1 MDFLVCPAQRR
12 GQKESELKKTFV
24 LISLIALL
32 GVFSYAQEFGA
43 VKGTVTDQE
52 GNPLP
57 GVSVTLTGGKI
68 SPMTVTTSE
77 KGNFRFVSLPVG
89 FDYTV
94 KFELQGF
101 KTVIREKQVISYGR
115 DVIYDIQMEQ
125 AALEES
131 VTVVGQTPVID
142 TKRTQ
147 VGVNI
152 TEQMI
157 MSLPTARNPWV
168 IMSLI
173 PGMLVDREDVGGN
186 EGGQQSAYYGHG
198 GGRGDQTW
206 NVDGANITDN
216 SALGAAPAYLNIAS
230 YDELQVNYGNNDVRS
245 QTGGVQVNLVSKR
258 GGNAYSGVFYLD
270 AEDKRWQSDNVKGTL
285 KDLGYTAAGVD
296 RVYLYGVNFG
306 GPLIKDRAWFYV
318 AWGIQDI
325 NATTL
330 AATTDKTWLASGYAK
345 LNFQLTSSTRME
357 GFVEYDNKEKWG
369 RTAWDATQQG
379 PETVW
384 NQTGPGYLWK
394 GEIDQT
400 FGNLYLNLKGIYTNG
415 GFNLQP
421 TKGKRTADGSGQYMT
436 VVNYPEFYVSGNID
450 DYGTDRNQLNLNLS
464 GNLFLEDVLGADHEW
479 KFGVDYVTST
489 VTTFD
494 LYEGN
499 LTLRYYGPDS
509 SLPLGEWWEA
519 WLYRDYN
526 INYGFKRYSF
536 FLQDTATFGRLA
548 LNLGVRYDVESS
560 VVNAYEIPGSPW
572 LSQYMQTLSVSEI
585 DPGVKWKT
593 LSPRLSL
600 VWDIFGTGKD
610 ILKLSVARYGSQS
623 GFGLADFIN
632 PVGWTEVDVIWQD
645 FNGDGR
651 VTSSELFGYDWDTGE
666 LKDVNDPNYWLWY
679 GGFDPD
685 NPTSLSLRNKYDPG
699 FKSPLLDEFNVSYE
713 KEVLTDFAARL
724 EFFYKRQHHE
734 EWSRRMLADGT
745 IEDSSN
751 YYPAGTAP
759 EVNYEYYG
767 RYRFY
772 PNQYRLNYPNRYTQ
786 YVAGQIVFT
795 KRLSNKW
802 MMDASFTY
810 SDWKQHYEGDIV
822 DPTNTEYYD
831 GGVVAPGS
839 GGSGLSGIYV
849 NSRWMGKLSGLV
861 QLPYGVNFSTVIV
874 VREGYVKLTDVR
886 VNRPGIGV
894 SSIYGSPGG
903 GGKFGD
909 ERLPAF
915 WVLNFR
921 LEKLFQIADTA
932 TVALGVDAF
941 NITNSAHA
949 LKQETRITSANFGRD
964 LRILNPRVF
973 RFGARFS
980 F

>member
-1 MDFLVCPAQRR
+1 MRKVLSLVFL
-12 GQKESELKKTFV
+12 F
-24 LISLIALL
+24 ALL
-32 GVFSYAQEFGA
+32 VAFSYTQEFGA
-43 VKGTVTDQE
+43 MRGTVRDTE

-57 GVSVTLTGGKI
+57 GVTVTLTGPKT
-68 SPMTVTTSE
+68 PEQTTVTSAG
-77 KGNFRFVSLPVG
+77 GNFRFLGLPG
-89 FDYTV
+89 GSNYTI
-94 KFELQGF
+94 KFELEGF
-101 KTVIREKQVISYGR
+101 KTEIREKQVISFGR
-115 DVIYDIQMEQ
+115 DNTYDIRMQM

-131 VTVVGQTPVID
+131 VTVIGQSPVID

-147 VGVNI
+147 VGINV
-152 TEQMI
+152 TEEMI

-186 EGGQQSAYYGHG
+186 EGGQQSSYYGHG

-206 NVDGANITDN
+206 NIDGANITDN
-216 SALGAAPAYLNIAS
+216 SALGAAPSYLNIAS
-230 YDELQVNYGNNDVRS
+230 YDELQINYGNNDVKS

-258 GGNAYSGVFYLD
+258 GGNAFSGTFYLD
-270 AEDKRWQSDNVKGTL
+270 AEDKRWQADNVKGEL
-285 KDLGYTAAGVD
+285 KDIGYTAAGVD

-306 GPLIKDRAWFYV
+306 GPVIRDRAWFYL
-318 AWGIQDI
+318 AYGIQDI

-330 AATTDKTWLASGYAK
+330 AATTDKTWLVSGYAK
-345 LNFQLTSSTRME
+345 MNFQLTRSTRME
-357 GFVEYDNKEKWG
+357 GFLEYDNKEKFG
-369 RTAWDATQQG
+369 RTQWDATQQG

-400 FGNLYLNLKGIYTNG
+400 FGNLYLNLKGIFTNG

-421 TKGKRTADGSGQYMT
+421 IQGVRTSDGSGQYET
-436 VVNYPEFYVSGNID
+436 VYNYPEFYAAGNID
-450 DYGTDRNQLNLNLS
+450 DYGTDRDQLNVNLS

-499 LTLRYYGPDS
+499 LRLNYYGPDET
-509 SLPLGEWWEA
+509 LPLGEWWEA
-519 WLYRDYN
+519 WLMRDYS
-526 INYGFKRYSF
+526 INYGFKRYSL
-536 FLQDTATFGRLA
+536 FLQDTASFGRFA
-548 LNLGVRYDVESS
+548 VNLGVRYDVESS
-560 VVNAYEIPGSPW
+560 VVNEYTIPASPW
-572 LSQYMQTLSVSEI
+572 LPQYMQQLSVSEI

-593 LSPRLSL
+593 LSPRLSV

-610 ILKLSVARYGSQS
+610 IFKLSIARYGSQS

-651 VTSSELFGYDWDTGE
+651 VTNSELFGYDWDTGE

-679 GGFDPD
+679 GGFDAD
-685 NPTSLSLRNKYDPG
+685 NPTSLSLRNKYASDYN
-699 FKSPLLDEFNVSYE
+699 SPLLDELTASYE
-713 KEVLTDFAARL
+713 KELFADFAARL
-724 EFFYKRQHHE
+724 EFFYKKQHNE
-734 EWSRRMLADGT
+734 EWTKRMLPDGT

-751 YYPAGTAP
+751 YYLAGTAP

-767 RYRFY
+767 RTSFY

-786 YVAGQIVFT
+786 YLAGQIVFT

-810 SDWKQHYEGDIV
+810 SDWKQHYKGDIV
-822 DPTNTEYYD
+822 DPTNIEYYD

-839 GGSGLSGIYV
+839 GGSGLTGIYV

-861 QLPYGVNFSTVIV
+861 QFPYGINFSSVIV
-874 VREGYVKLTDVR
+874 AREGYVKLTDVR
-886 VNRPGIGV
+886 VYRPGIGYG
-894 SSIYGSPGG
+894 SIYGSPGG

-909 ERLPAF
+909 ERLPTF
-915 WVLNFR
+915 WVINFR
-921 LEKLFQIADTA
+921 LEKLFQIGDAA
-932 TVALGVDAF
+932 TVALGIDAF
-941 NITNSAHA
+941 NVTNSAHA
-949 LKQETRITSANFGRD
+949 LKQETRITSDNFGRD